1 MATEKATKN
10 APMEGKSQSRRQL
23 KMHRWKLRSQRRL
36 IDKIVNYMAVT
47 SSSSDPLAISA
58 TDTQG
63 NKAQNG
69 SIKSSCILSSHQ
81 PPKECNLLV
90 MEKSHYSSCPDNK
103 GK

>member
-10 APMEGKSQSRRQL
+10 ALMEGKSQSRRQL
-23 KMHRWKLRSQRRL
+23 KMHRWKKLRSQRRL

-47 SSSSDPLAISA
+47 SSSSYPLAISA

-69 SIKSSCILSSHQ
+69 SIKSPCILSSHQ

-90 MEKSHYSSCPDNK
+90 MEKSHYSSCPDN
-103 GK
+103 